1 MMKKTMLGKWFLAV
15 LLLVSIAG
23 IAQAETQLKQLGVNP
38 FYGPEIKSN
47 DDFRRMVKET
57 RVELKKGFDQAG
69 ASDLF
74 DDFVAQVGQPDIREI
89 DVNPGE
95 RLQWM
100 IFRKGKTV
108 KVVKDVVWAGKEP
121 FAAFLVNVDKAG
133 VRYTFVVPAKCGNV
147 SLALTQ
153 PLPVAKVVDNN
164 PPFCQVAISPLNLA
178 PGKDVTI
185 DASQSGDTDGSI
197 AAVFIQVEDAN
208 SKVIAKNKL
217 DKQPFIHQLTMNQ
230 TGDYTI
236 RVSVFDDK
244 GKESFSPGCV
254 ATMVTVAAAQET
266 VVKSGPGHFVAD
278 AAIMHQPDPATYLLF
293 RIGYDY
299 RFNDSFSVL
308 GMVGV
313 APVVDGK
320 DDDDSIMADITG
332 IYHYQ
337 RMYVGAGVGAWH
349 SSMDDRVDF
358 IVNAGYRVY
367 GEADKFNIALFV
379 EGRAAFDQ
387 FDELNDYGRLG
398 AGLRFQF

>member
-1 MMKKTMLGKWFLAV
+1 MKSAALLGKWFFVV
-15 LLLVSIAG
+15 LLLVSFAG

-47 DDFRRMVKET
+47 DDFRRMVRET
-57 RVELKKGFDQAG
+57 LPELKKGFNQAG
-69 ASDLF
+69 AADLF
-74 DDFVAQVGQPDIREI
+74 EDFVAQVKQPDIREI

-95 RLQWM
+95 KLQWM
-100 IFRKGKTV
+100 IFRKGTTV

-133 VRYTFVVPAKCGNV
+133 IRYTFVVPAKCGNV

-153 PLPVAKVVDNN
+153 PLPVAKVVENN

-208 SKVIAKNKL
+208 SKVVAKNKL
-217 DKQPFIHQLTMNQ
+217 DKPPFVHQLTMNQ

-236 RVSVFDDK
+236 RVSVVDDK
-244 GKESFSPGCV
+244 GQESFSPGCV
-254 ATMVTVAAAQET
+254 ATTVTVAAAKET
-266 VVKSGPGHFVAD
+266 KVESSSGHLVAD

-293 RIGYDY
+293 RVGYDY
-299 RFNDSFSVL
+299 RFNDSLSVL

-313 APVVDGK
+313 APVVDGE
-320 DDDDSIMADITG
+320 DDDDSLMADITG

-337 RMYVGAGVGAWH
+337 RMFVGAGVGAWH
-349 SSMDDRVDF
+349 SSMDDRVDM

-367 GEADKFNIALFV
+367 GEADTFNIALFV

-398 AGLRFQF
+398 VGLRFQF